1 MLAGTVFARCSA
13 PVMRHKKPL
22 LLFSF
27 MLLITFNVIGQDA
40 DTTVQIVRDTI
51 FIESQDTTLIKSYA
65 KRYNPRKAL
74 LIAAAVPGA
83 GQVYNKKYWKLPLVY
98 GGFYI
103 IYDGMQYYNKLYQTH
118 KDYLY
123 YNLENGL
130 SAGTAKNPTSG
141 YTTDQL
147 RRIVDK
153 SRRERDFQLILLGGM
168 YLLQI
173 IDAHVDAHLK
183 EFDLNPNLRVSVE
196 PTLSQDALIGRQT
209 GMALIFRF

>member
-1 MLAGTVFARCSA
+1 M
-13 PVMRHKKPL
+13 HKKL
-22 LLFSF
+22 SLFAF
-27 MLLITFNVIGQDA
+27 MILIAFRVIGQT
-40 DTTVQIVRDTI
+40 DTTVRITRDTI
-51 FIESQDTTLIKSYA
+51 FIEAQDTTLIQSYA

-74 LIAAAVPGA
+74 LIAAVLPGA

-98 GGFYI
+98 GGIYL
-103 IYDGMQYYNKLYQTH
+103 IYDGMDHYNNLYS
-118 KDYLY
+118 KYKGYLY
-123 YNLENGL
+123 ENLTIN
-130 SAGTAKNPTSG
+130 STGTTQHPGTKL
-141 YTTDQL
+141 TTDQL
-147 RRIVDK
+147 RRIVDRA
-153 SRRERDFQLILLGGM
+153 RRERDYMIILMGGM